1 MRQNKKHYLP
11 PTIKA
16 VAFMVE
22 NGFTD
27 SDTITTRR
35 ESTLDAMQYRE
46 VDDGFNDFQWIN
58 Q

>member
-22 NGFTD
+22 NGFAG
-27 SDTITTRR
+27 SDITTRR
-35 ESTLDAMQYRE
+35 ESTLNAMQYQE
-46 VDDGFNDFQWIN
+46 VDDDFNDFRFIN

>member
-1 MRQNKKHYLP
+1 MRENKKHYLP

-22 NGFTD
+22 NGFAG
-27 SDTITTRR
+27 SEITTRR
-35 ESTLDAMQYRE
+35 ESTLDAMQYQE